1 MAHQNLFLTLLTL
14 FVASKF
20 KWKMDQMFVAFSEF
34 LNFNIDV
41 SLFFLKKRQQ
51 SCYFFIFAKFLN
63 SFLSKD
69 YSRKNVIHF
78 QRKGENDFHKRA
90 KIIKKVCTALRA
102 LILFLEKTRLS
113 LVILIACSFKTISSK
128 SLWNIICIFTK
139 AFTTFCLINPR
150 KQPYYI
156 SQLIMSVDILTAWY
170 SENWDSQL
178 T

>member
-51 SCYFFIFAKFLN
+51 SFYFFIFAKFLN

-90 KIIKKVCTALRA
+90 KIIKKSLQCTS
-102 LILFLEKTRLS
+102 RLDT
-113 LVILIACSFKTISSK
+113 FPGK
-128 SLWNIICIFTK
+128 NK
-139 AFTTFCLINPR
+139 AEFSDFNCL
-150 KQPYYI
+150 QF
-156 SQLIMSVDILTAWY
+156 
-170 SENWDSQL
+170 
-178 T
+178 